1 MVLSIERPSSP
12 ILTVSP
18 ATTDLNKHA
27 MQTSLPFK
35 TGLAAFIL
43 LLSMQPADARLRHRH
58 SHPTIRVTVAP
69 PRPVPPVRIVRL
81 STLRERL
88 ARAQAYL
95 SSHKTISAKR
105 YARLTGL
112 TRSAARAELD
122 TFARDSSTRIAAVGA
137 GKRKCYT
144 LIR

>member
-1 MVLSIERPSSP
+1 M
-12 ILTVSP
+12 
-18 ATTDLNKHA
+18 K
-27 MQTSLPFK
+27 
-35 TGLAAFIL
+35 
-43 LLSMQPADARLRHRH
+43 
-58 SHPTIRVTVAP
+58 
-69 PRPVPPVRIVRL
+69 
-81 STLRERL
+81 RL
-88 ARAQAYL
+88 ASAQAYL

-144 LIR
+144 LVR